1 MKFGVVIHT
10 IGRHMS
16 FESTLEAIK
25 AIDFDSICCSDRNA
39 EIVSAVGTSKN
50 PGTLLSKSK

>member
-25 AIDFDSICCSDRNA
+25 AIDFDSICC
-39 EIVSAVGTSKN
+39 
-50 PGTLLSKSK
+50 